1 MNNNK
6 FYKTINLQKKNEIK
20 RHIKQSSKIDKKCFN
35 RQDFKN
41 IVRIRI

>member
-6 FYKTINLQKKNEIK
+6 FYKAINLQKKNEIK
-20 RHIKQSSKIDKKCFN
+20 RHIKQSSKIDKKFFN
-35 RQDFKN
+35 RQDFKK